1 MRRAPRSFGPAI
13 LVAFLICMPLTSV
26 FAEDGDVDGASTDG
40 SQIEAAGADPDPQVK
55 GKNLNTI
62 PEDGMTPANVAGP
75 DNLLVRRLLASRPNE
90 DLVICVAGCF
100 SGRDRVVY
108 AQPAER
114 LVRAPVVAPQSSL
127 SAAPQNLSSV
137 QPADGV
143 AKPSK
148 AASIEPQVKS
158 QDPSAPIILNPTN

>member
-1 MRRAPRSFGPAI
+1 MRRTPRSFGPAV
-13 LVAFLICMPLTSV
+13 LAAFLVFIPATSV
-26 FAEDGDVDGASTDG
+26 FAEDGAGDGADTDG
-40 SQIEAAGADPDPQVK
+40 SQIEAAGADPDPQIK

-75 DNLLVRRLLASRPNE
+75 DNLLVRRLLAARPNE

-114 LVRAPVVAPQSSL
+114 LVRAPAVAPQSSL
-127 SAAPQNLSSV
+127 SIAPQNLSSV
-137 QPADGV
+137 QPADGL
-143 AKPSK
+143 ATPSK
-148 AASIEPQVKS
+148 AASAEPQIKS
-158 QDPSAPIILNPTN
+158 RDPSAPVILNSTN